1 MYLMD
6 KSEIIE
12 RIRSISAAVGDV
24 DLANVFVSFLQLDDF
39 HDIGV
44 AIHLSEEPEPINISS
59 HLISQNSL
67 KRPATYREA
76 LHLLAQGRHN
86 CRRSG

>member
-12 RIRSISAAVGDV
+12 RIRSISAAVGEV
-24 DLANVFVSFLQLDDF
+24 DLAYVFGCFLQRDDF
-39 HDIGV
+39 HDIGMAV
-44 AIHLSEEPEPINISS
+44 NLSEEPEPIDVSS
-59 HLISQNSL
+59 HLISQNRF